1 MAMTPTP
8 FQKTQAL
15 SALVDIIMES
25 IRAAGPMGA
34 PEGHLYAALM
44 TIPNFRVEH
53 LNMILD
59 ALVQA
64 GKVTRSNFLVKAVR

>member
-1 MAMTPTP
+1 MAMNPTHS
-8 FQKTQAL
+8 QKAQAL
-15 SALVDIIMES
+15 SMLVDTIMES

-53 LNMILD
+53 LDMILD
-59 ALVQA
+59 ALVKA
-64 GKVTRSNFLVKAVR
+64 GKVTRGNHVVRAR

>member
-1 MAMTPTP
+1 MPMTPTP
-8 FQKTQAL
+8 SQKTQAL
-15 SALVDIIMES
+15 SMLVDTIMES

-53 LNMILD
+53 LDMILD
-59 ALVQA
+59 ALVKA
-64 GKVTRSNFLVKAVR
+64 GKVTRSNHVVRAR

>member
-1 MAMTPTP
+1 MTPTP

-15 SALVDIIMES
+15 SALVDIIMDS

-44 TIPNFRVEH
+44 SIPNFRVDH
-53 LNMILD
+53 LNLILE
-59 ALVQA
+59 ALEKA
-64 GKVTRSNFLVKAVR
+64 GKVTRSNYVVRAR

>member
-1 MAMTPTP
+1 MSPTP

-25 IRAAGPMGA
+25 IRAAGSMGA

-44 TIPNFRVEH
+44 TIPNFRIEH

-59 ALVQA
+59 ALVKA
-64 GKVTRSNFLVKAVR
+64 GKVTRSNHVVRAR